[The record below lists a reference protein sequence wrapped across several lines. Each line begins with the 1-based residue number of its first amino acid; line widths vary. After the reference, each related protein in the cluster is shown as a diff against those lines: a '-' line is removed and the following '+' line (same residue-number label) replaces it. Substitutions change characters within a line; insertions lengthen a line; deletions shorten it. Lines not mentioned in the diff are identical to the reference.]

1 MRIFLLL
8 TFVEKI
14 TENRAFNSI
23 LYQHFT
29 NCIYEIYRHL
39 VRSKNTL
46 STKTGKNMILWFHF
60 IRNTIQLG
68 NLENVPFHYGQNFS

>member
-14 TENRAFNSI
+14 TENLALNSI

-29 NCIYEIYRHL
+29 NRIYEIYRNL

-46 STKTGKNMILWFHF
+46 STKAGKNVILWFHF
-60 IRNTIQLG
+60 ISNSRTEGKGNTIQLG
-68 NLENVPFHYGQNFS
+68 N